1 MEKEK
6 ISILDLFYYLSETY
20 IDLGILDSNLKSFL
34 KNNFKK
40 VVRKDKNL
48 QVLFTGI
55 RVVKGK
61 PNKVILEYYHT
72 KKDYECFNEVD
83 YVVERIAI
91 YKNKNDKLMKI
102 PIEMK
107 NYFKDIGKLPKSISN
122 TTKIELLEVIKILE
136 ILDKMNEMGPSM
148 GLYIEGI
155 ETTEPTYMFD
165 NISLRPFNINNDKTP
180 EEGKFEICIIN
191 GEICLNYTYI
201 DLTCKIAC
209 ERTISISSKQINNL
223 SSEEKEILDKASN
236 EYISLNTLPSSI
248 MYDINEHIAVN
259 TLSLI
264 FDNKKNI

>member
-1 MEKEK
+1 MENEK

-91 YKNKNDKLMKI
+91 YKDKNGVFYVF
-102 PIEMK
+102 E
-107 NYFKDIGKLPKSISN
+107 YFKRKLFFMIAPQIFK
-122 TTKIELLEVIKILE
+122 TTLGIIIPAE
-136 ILDKMNEMGPSM
+136 
-148 GLYIEGI
+148 YRCEG
-155 ETTEPTYMFD
+155 
-165 NISLRPFNINNDKTP
+165 
-180 EEGKFEICIIN
+180 EEGKTHHK
-191 GEICLNYTYI
+191 Y
-201 DLTCKIAC
+201 KAC
-209 ERTISISSKQINNL
+209 DTFR
-223 SSEEKEILDKASN
+223 
-236 EYISLNTLPSSI
+236 
-248 MYDINEHIAVN
+248 
-259 TLSLI
+259 
-264 FDNKKNI
+264 